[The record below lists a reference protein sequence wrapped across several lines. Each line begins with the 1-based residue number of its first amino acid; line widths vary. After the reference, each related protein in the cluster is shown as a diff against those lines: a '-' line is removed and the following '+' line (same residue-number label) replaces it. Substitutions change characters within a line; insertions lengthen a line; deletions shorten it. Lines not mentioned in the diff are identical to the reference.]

1 MMASY
6 QELRSQ
12 AEALMVQAEQVRK
25 EELAS
30 VIADIKAKMKQY
42 GVSASDLGMSGGT
55 RKVRVAKV
63 PSVVRY
69 RGANGE
75 TWAGGLG
82 RKPQWVRDVLDSGR
96 SIEDFK
102 V

>member
-1 MMASY
+1 MA
-6 QELRSQ
+6 
-12 AEALMVQAEQVRK
+12 
-25 EELAS
+25 
-30 VIADIKAKMKQY
+30 
-42 GVSASDLGMSGGT
+42 GGT

-63 PSVVRY
+63 PGVVRY

>member
-25 EELAS
+25 EEL
-30 VIADIKAKMKQY
+30 ADIKAKMKQY

-63 PSVVRY
+63 PGVVRY